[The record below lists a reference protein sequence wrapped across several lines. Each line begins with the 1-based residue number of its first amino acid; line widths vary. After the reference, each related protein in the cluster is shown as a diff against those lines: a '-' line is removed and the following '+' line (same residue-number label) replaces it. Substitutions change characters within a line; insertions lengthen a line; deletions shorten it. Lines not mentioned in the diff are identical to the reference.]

1 MSALAACAGT
11 SGMEAANADEASAQ
25 MAMATLQ
32 APDGT
37 ARGTAQ
43 AIETDSGVK
52 LTITGENL
60 PAGSHGVHVHMT
72 GVCTPPDFSSAGG
85 HWNHMQ
91 KQHGKNNPPGMHM
104 GDLHHLLIGT
114 DEIGRASCRERV
126 RQYVSISVVVGSLK
140 PKLRKETNC

>member
-43 AIETDSGVK
+43 ALETASGEK

-60 PAGSHGVHVHMT
+60 PAGSHGVPVHLK
-72 GVCTPPDFSSAGG
+72 GVCTPPDFSNAGSPS
-85 HWNHMQ
+85 NPTQ
-91 KQHGKNNPPGMHM
+91 KPHGTKNTP
-104 GDLHHLLIGT
+104 DRKT
-114 DEIGRASCRERV
+114 DRKGKS
-126 RQYVSISVVVGSLK
+126 VS
-140 PKLRKETNC
+140 

>member
-1 MSALAACAGT
+1 
-11 SGMEAANADEASAQ
+11 

-85 HWNHMQ
+85 HWNPMQ
-91 KQHGKNNPPGMHM
+91 TQHGKNNPQGMHM
-104 GDLHHLLIGT
+104 GDLPNMLK
-114 DEIGRASCRERV
+114 IGRVSCRERV
-126 RQYVSISVVVGSLK
+126 CRDV
-140 PKLRKETNC
+140 

>member
-60 PAGSHGVHVHMT
+60 PAVSHGVHVHMT

-91 KQHGKNNPPGMHM
+91 KQHGKNNPQGMHM
-104 GDLHHLLIGT
+104 GALPTLLIGT
-114 DEIGRASCRERV
+114 DGLGRMEITVPAIGRAPV
-126 RQYVSISVVVGSLK
+126 
-140 PKLRKETNC
+140 

>member
-37 ARGTAQ
+37 ARGAAQ

-60 PAGSHGVHVHMT
+60 PAGSHGVHRSEEHTSELQSLMRISYAVFCLKNKKMT
-72 GVCTPPDFSSAGG
+72 PVKTVLKIMNDHNCT
-85 HWNHMQ
+85 HTTMEH
-91 KQHGKNNPPGMHM
+91 
-104 GDLHHLLIGT
+104 
-114 DEIGRASCRERV
+114 
-126 RQYVSISVVVGSLK
+126 
-140 PKLRKETNC
+140 RKSKRMNARPSR